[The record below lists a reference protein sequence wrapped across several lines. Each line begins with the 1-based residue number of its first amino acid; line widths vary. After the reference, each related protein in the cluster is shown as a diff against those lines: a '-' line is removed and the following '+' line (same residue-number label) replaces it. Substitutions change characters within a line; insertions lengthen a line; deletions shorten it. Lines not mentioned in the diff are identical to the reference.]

1 MRIFLWEFLISFLIL
16 TKQFFIFKIFGICLG
31 HQILSLAAGFTTSKM
46 KYGNRGHNQ
55 PCTLVG
61 TKRCFITCQNH
72 GYAVNTEHNS
82 NDWDPLFYNENDKSN
97 EGIIHKKLPYF
108 SVQFHPEHM
117 AGPKDTEFLFDIF
130 IQAVLTYKNKQ
141 VYQLKNEI
149 NVLKDFLSFIK

>member
-1 MRIFLWEFLISFLIL
+1 
-16 TKQFFIFKIFGICLG
+16 
-31 HQILSLAAGFTTSKM
+31 M

-72 GYAVNTEHNS
+72 GYAVDTES
-82 NDWDPLFYNENDKSN
+82 NPGETKEWDPLFYNENDKSN
-97 EGIIHKKLPYF
+97 EGIVHKSLPYF

-130 IQAVLTYKNKQ
+130 MESVLAYKNKTE
-141 VYQLKNEI
+141 YLT
-149 NVLKDFLSFIK
+149 